1 MEQFH
6 IPVLLQSACTYL
18 NIRPGKRYIDATAGG
33 GGHTREILVRGG
45 HVLALDQD
53 REAIS
58 EITACLV
65 PPHPLGEKGP
75 DLVLVHSNFIHLR
88 EVAEGHQWRPVSGIL
103 FDMGVSGRQLTAP
116 GRGFSFQ
123 LPGPLDMRMD
133 QELPHQAGEL
143 INSLPLSNLALIL
156 KKYGEIPGSF
166 ALAKKIVAHR
176 PLITTADLAKITGKF
191 SRRVFQAFRIAVN
204 DELNAMSL
212 ALPQAFDLLEPGG
225 RMVVISFHSLEDRI
239 VKNLFRTWAAAGL
252 CLILTPRP
260 LTPDESE
267 INSNPRSTSAKLRA
281 LQHN

>member
-1 MEQFH
+1 
-6 IPVLLQSACTYL
+6 
-18 NIRPGKRYIDATAGG
+18 
-33 GGHTREILVRGG
+33 
-45 HVLALDQD
+45 
-53 REAIS
+53 
-58 EITACLV
+58 
-65 PPHPLGEKGP
+65 
-75 DLVLVHSNFIHLR
+75 
-88 EVAEGHQWRPVSGIL
+88 
-103 FDMGVSGRQLTAP
+103 
-116 GRGFSFQ
+116 
-123 LPGPLDMRMD
+123 MRMD